1 MQTPRPSQWKF
12 GGLTPL
18 SLGKQVGKSV
28 SEDDLSGRSAE
39 LAYYFF
45 LALFPLLLFLIALL
59 GYFAAAGSQ
68 VKSNLLNMMARAVP
82 PSAWDMVQK
91 AMNEAV
97 ASRGSGKVIFGLLA
111 ALWSAS
117 AGVTAIMETLNVA
130 YHVKETRS
138 FIRRKAT
145 SVGLTIGTSVLVLCA
160 LVLMLYGGKLADL
173 IAAHVGL
180 GVVFVYA
187 WKIVQWPVLILAMF
201 LSFAL
206 VYYFA
211 PNLEQPH
218 WSWISPG
225 AAVGLVI
232 WLAASFALRIYLH
245 FFNSYSA
252 TYGSLGAVIILMLW
266 LYLSGFALLLGG
278 EVNSAIAHGEAEQA
292 EQSTTDE
299 NRQKKI
305 EEDIRTGFRA
315 A

>member
-1 MQTPRPSQWKF
+1 M
-12 GGLTPL
+12 
-18 SLGKQVGKSV
+18 GKGVIKSI
-28 SEDDLSGRSAE
+28 SEDYLSGHAAE

-45 LALFPLLLFLIALL
+45 LALFPLLLFLISLL
-59 GYFAAAGSQ
+59 GYFAAAGTQ
-68 VKSNLLNMMARAVP
+68 VRTSLMNMLARAVP
-82 PSAWDMVQK
+82 PSAWQIVQK
-91 AMNEAV
+91 TLTEV
-97 ASRGSGKVIFGLLA
+97 IQSRGAGKVIFGLLA

-117 AGVTAIMETLNVA
+117 SGMSAVMTTLNVA

-138 FIRRKAT
+138 FIRQKVT
-145 SVGLTIGTSVLVLCA
+145 SVGLTIGASVLVLCA

-173 IAAHVGL
+173 IAAHTGL
-180 GVVFVYA
+180 GVVFVYT
-187 WKIVQWPVLILAMF
+187 WKIVQWPLLLFAMF

-211 PNLEQPH
+211 PNLEEPH

-225 AAVGLVI
+225 AAAGLVI
-232 WLAASFALRIYLH
+232 WLAASFALRVYLH

-278 EVNSAIAHGEAEQA
+278 EVNSAIAHAEVEQQEQA
-292 EQSTTDE
+292 TNDQERS
-299 NRQKKI
+299 RKV
-305 EEDIRTGFRA
+305 EEDIRTGFKA